1 MDNIIDTYICNVCNK
16 QYSSYKSLWN
26 HNKEFH
32 KSIVTKKSLLYTKNK
47 LCDTKIILNEMN
59 NILNNTKKIECKF
72 CHKTFNFRQNKYQH
86 EKTCKLKD
94 QNNNKIEQLEEKN
107 KVLEETIKVLN
118 INNNKIE
125 QLEEKNKVLEETIKE
140 LKRQPSINNQLIN
153 LLVDKTKTIDDLK
166 TKIDENKHNNNIQPI
181 QILKLNNIDVISR
194 CEDNYINATQLCQA
208 GGKQFA
214 DWYLLES
221 TKKLINEA
229 EINMKINIS
238 QLIDIKKGN
247 DNGCSQEIWIHP
259 DLAIQLA
266 QWFSV
271 QFALEVSKWIRT
283 LSTGDIQLL
292 ENKNKEIKIKDNKIK
307 LLQDLYIKKQQR
319 IEYPERNVIY
329 ILTTED
335 NKNKRIY
342 IIGKANKLKNRLS
355 TYNKTAEHEVVYYKS
370 CKSEED
376 MNVIELMVI
385 NKLKNYKEKANRD
398 RFILPLEKDIKFF
411 TDIIDKSIEF
421 Y

>member
-1 MDNIIDTYICNVCNK
+1 VNYVIKYLIIDLLNLFIKKKCAEKCQLEKDTIIKK
-16 QYSSYKSLWN
+16 QQQL
-26 HNKEFH
+26 E
-32 KSIVTKKSLLYTKNK
+32 
-47 LCDTKIILNEMN
+47 E
-59 NILNNTKKIECKF
+59 
-72 CHKTFNFRQNKYQH
+72 
-86 EKTCKLKD
+86 
-94 QNNNKIEQLEEKN
+94 NNKIKQLEEKN
-107 KVLEETIKVLN
+107 KIK
-118 INNNKIE
+118 
-125 QLEEKNKVLEETIKE
+125 QLEEKNKIKQLEEKNKLLEETIKE
-140 LKRQPSINNQLIN
+140 LKTQPSINNQLIN

-166 TKIDENKHNNNIQPI
+166 TKIDDNPNNKIQPT
-181 QILKLNNIDVISR
+181 QILKLNDIDIIYRS
-194 CEDNYINATQLCQA
+194 EDNYINATQLCQA

-214 DWYLLES
+214 DWYSLKS
-221 TKKLINEA
+221 TKNLINEA
-229 EINMKINIS
+229 EINMKISIS

-247 DNGCSQEIWIHP
+247 SDEFCQEIWIHP
-259 DLAIQLA
+259 DLAIQLG
-266 QWFSV
+266 QWFSL

-292 ENKNKEIKIKDNKIK
+292 EDKNKEIKIKDNKIK

-319 IEYPERNVIY
+319 KNYPERNIIY

-342 IIGKANKLKNRLS
+342 IIGKAKKLKNRLS
-355 TYNKTAEHEVVYYKS
+355 TYNKTSEHEVVYYKS

-376 MNVIELMVI
+376 MNIIELMVI